1 MDHQHAMVKWP
12 CICLGGGCLHCEGD
26 WVETGLEKLFLFHC
40 VNIQDQNTTEQF
52 WNLAMKIL
60 ENLTHWFYV
69 VMHSV
74 LDSDVVRTNFT
85 DVHLHEITISLVKV
99 LFTMMTSHTLFQ
111 NKNKGI
117 L

>member
-1 MDHQHAMVKWP
+1 
-12 CICLGGGCLHCEGD
+12 
-26 WVETGLEKLFLFHC
+26 
-40 VNIQDQNTTEQF
+40 
-52 WNLAMKIL
+52 
-60 ENLTHWFYV
+60 
-69 VMHSV
+69 MHSV

-117 L
+117 LLKKSELYFSDLQA